1 MQYGA
6 SLTGVHR
13 ESTEQFIAACLHP
26 GIDEHLDE
34 RCEDRIVHLLARD
47 VDAHL
52 SDLERVPPG
61 PIRIGGEQLGQGT
74 WRGQCAQTAPY
85 LGAFEG
91 KGFHG
96 LNLVAAGSATPAVRS
111 LAVMDE
117 QTLKGIR
124 AGLLAFLIWGFLVIY
139 WKALS
144 NFDAIELI
152 GWRIIMMTIVM
163 AIVISIRR
171 GWSPVL
177 AALRTPRI
185 VGQSAIAGI
194 LLAINWSTFLYAVAT
209 DHVVETALGYFLAPL
224 GTMAIGVLL
233 LRENLTPLRWTAI
246 SFAVVAVVILT
257 VSYGHIPWMALVIAI
272 SFSLY
277 GLAKR
282 NIPLAPTE
290 SLTAEGLVLVL
301 PAIILVAIW
310 STRPLSVIPTA
321 TPLEW
326 VLVLGTG
333 LATAIPLLLFARAA
347 QTVPFVILG
356 PLNYLVPIIN
366 FTLGWLVYDESM
378 PASRLAGFVLVWCA
392 LIAVTV
398 DTVQSSRRSIA
409 AVPTRLPVR

>member
-1 MQYGA
+1 
-6 SLTGVHR
+6 
-13 ESTEQFIAACLHP
+13 
-26 GIDEHLDE
+26 
-34 RCEDRIVHLLARD
+34 
-47 VDAHL
+47 
-52 SDLERVPPG
+52 
-61 PIRIGGEQLGQGT
+61 
-74 WRGQCAQTAPY
+74 
-85 LGAFEG
+85 
-91 KGFHG
+91 
-96 LNLVAAGSATPAVRS
+96 
-111 LAVMDE
+111 MDD

-144 NFDAIELI
+144 DFDAIELI
-152 GWRIIMMTIVM
+152 GWRIIMMTLVM
-163 AIVISIRR
+163 TAVITIRR
-171 GWSPVL
+171 GWTPVI

-194 LLAINWSTFLYAVAT
+194 LLAVNWSTFLYAVAT

-224 GTMAIGVLL
+224 GTMAIGVLV
-233 LRENLTPLRWTAI
+233 LRERLTPLRWAAI
-246 SFAVVAVVILT
+246 VFAVIAVAILT
-257 VSYGHIPWMALVIAI
+257 ISYGHIPWMALVIAI

-290 SLTAEGLVLVL
+290 SLTAEGLVLVV
-301 PAIILVAIW
+301 PAIILVAVW
-310 STRPLSVIPTA
+310 STRSMSVVPTA

-366 FTLGWLVYDESM
+366 FTLGWLVYGESM
-378 PASRLAGFVLVWCA
+378 PASRLAGFVLVWFA
-392 LIAVTV
+392 LVAVTI
-398 DTVQSSRRSIA
+398 DTVQSSRRPVA
-409 AVPTRLPVR
+409 AVPTSVPVR